1 MTFSVNLQTR
11 DFAAPI
17 ITGAKL
23 TPLKLSWSVYG
34 GPDAA
39 LLAASAPARDLIDL
53 TKLLRAPITITD
65 PAGLPAWWG
74 LVSEVIIYLEDTQ
87 IKVSLDTLFNSVK
100 VSYSFV
106 SPDNRLGDH
115 QFTTAA
121 QDTASQ
127 KEFGTKEK
135 VLHHYQID
143 DDFAEGIQQTF
154 LAQHAWPKSTLS
166 HRLRTGHAYALIKC
180 EGWFKTL
187 AWMNF
192 QNQHG
197 FYANYGPSAGAHKF
211 GYPAFRFPVQR
222 ITPAINCELKYLYF
236 QVRKQGSPTGNLY
249 GRCYTESGGL
259 PNTLMP
265 TTASILGSTV
275 SATAYQWVKLTF
287 STPLSLTA
295 GNSYWVGPSSSTS
308 DSTNYYLVRTD
319 ENAGYF
325 QDNHYARYY
334 DSPNWKTIPNITQ
347 PLTNPHLIFRAVTL
361 QDTGSQI
368 QTAVNAADQFLPRVK
383 IPASGVLT
391 SPYRYDQINCLGDIK
406 KLMDLGT
413 SNHRRILAEVS
424 PQRHL
429 EFYEQP
435 DPDQPSYYMN
445 RLGQFINFEGA
456 LIKPY
461 QPPVGHFVRFAGSN
475 RITMPFDKARVPT
488 CFIEGADFNPATGR
502 VRVRA
507 N

>member
-1 MTFSVNLQTR
+1 MSFSVNFQTR

-17 ITGAKL
+17 PTQAKIS
-23 TPLKLSWSVYG
+23 PLKMSWSIYG

-39 LLAASAPARDLIDL
+39 ILAATAPVNTLIEL
-53 TKLLRAPITITD
+53 TKLLRAPLTITD
-65 PAGLPAWWG
+65 QTGRPAWWG

-87 IKVSLDTLFNSVK
+87 IAVSLDTLFNSVK

-115 QFTTAA
+115 QFTSPA
-121 QDTASQ
+121 QDAASQ

-154 LAQHAWPKSTLS
+154 LAQHAWPRSLLS
-166 HRLRTGHAYALIKC
+166 RRLRAGAAHATIKC

-187 AWMNF
+187 AWQNF

-197 FYANYGPSAGAHKF
+197 FYANYGPSAGSHIF
-211 GYPAFRFPVQR
+211 GYPTFRFPVQR
-222 ITPAINCELKYLYF
+222 ITPAINCDLKYLYF
-236 QVRKQGSPTGNLY
+236 QVRKQGNPTGSLY

-259 PNTLMP
+259 PNVNLLNTVL
-265 TTASILGSTV
+265 IDGSAV
-275 SATAYQWVKLTF
+275 SATAYQWIKLTYT
-287 STPLSLTA
+287 TPLSLTA
-295 GNSYWVGPSSSTS
+295 GQSYWVGVAANTS
-308 DSTNYYLVRTD
+308 NATDYYLVRTD

-334 DSPNWKTIPNITQ
+334 DSPTWKTIPNITQ

-368 QTAVNAADQFLPRVK
+368 QTAVDAADQFLPRVK
-383 IPASGVLT
+383 IPATGVLT
-391 SPYRYDQINCLGDIK
+391 SPYRFDQINCLGDIK
-406 KLMDLGT
+406 RLMDLGT
-413 SNHRRILAEVS
+413 SNHRRILASVT

-435 DPDQPSYYMN
+435 DPDVPSYYMN
-445 RLGQFINFEGA
+445 RHGQFISFEGA
-456 LIKPY
+456 LLNPHR
-461 QPPVGHFVRFAGSN
+461 PPVGHFVRFAGSN
-475 RITMPFDKARVPT
+475 LITLPFDKARVPT

-502 VRVRA
+502 VRVWTV
-507 N
+507 

>member
-1 MTFSVNLQTR
+1 MSFSINFQTR

-17 ITGAKL
+17 ITPAKF
-23 TPLKLSWSVYG
+23 TPRKMSWSVYG

-39 LLAASAPARDLIDL
+39 LLAATGPADTLIEL
-53 TKLLRAPITITD
+53 TKLLRAPVTITD
-65 PAGLPAWWG
+65 QKGQPAWWG

-87 IKVSLDTLFNSVK
+87 IKVTLDTLFNSVK

-154 LAQHAWPKSTLS
+154 LAQHAWPRSLLS
-166 HRLRTGHAYALIKC
+166 RRLRAGHAYAVINC

-187 AWMNF
+187 AWQNF
-192 QNQHG
+192 QNHHG
-197 FYANYGPSAGAHKF
+197 FYANYGPSPGAHKF
-211 GYPAFRFPVQR
+211 GYPTFRFPAQR
-222 ITPAINCELKYLYF
+222 VTPGINCELKYLYF
-236 QVRKQGSPTGNLY
+236 QIRREGNPTGSVY
-249 GRCYTESGGL
+249 GRVLNEIGGV
-259 PNTLMP
+259 PNAGIQN
-265 TTASILGSTV
+265 TALITGSIV
-275 SATAYQWVKLTF
+275 SATGYQWVKF
-287 STPLSLTA
+287 EFATPVSLTA
-295 GNSYWVGPSSSTS
+295 GTPYWFAVAANTSNST
-308 DSTNYYLVRTD
+308 DYYLVRTD

-334 DSPNWKTIPNITQ
+334 DSPNWKTIPNVTQ
-347 PLTNPHLIFRAVTL
+347 PLTYPHLIFRAVTL

-391 SPYRYDQINCLGDIK
+391 SPYRFDQINCLGDIK
-406 KLMDLGT
+406 RLMDLGT
-413 SNHRRILAEVS
+413 SNHRRILAAVT

-435 DPDQPSYYMN
+435 DPALPSFYMT
-445 RLGQFINFEGA
+445 RHGQFVNFEGVP
-456 LIKPY
+456 LNPH

-488 CFIEGADFNPATGR
+488 CFIEGAEFNPATGR
-502 VRVRA
+502 VRVSA
-507 N
+507 S